1 MAGIK
6 QVSFTTPYSAEEVD
20 IERNRRLADALRKQ
34 AATPLETNRMV
45 GRVAIPISP
54 WEGAAKLAQGLSAG
68 YQEEQATKRQKALG
82 ERYQADRS
90 SDMAT
95 LAAMLRGA
103 PATSENIIDEQ
114 AAGGEG
120 APATINA
127 PARPGGIDPA
137 MLGQLRSPEMQQ
149 MAMQM
154 WGQQMQPKAPIKLGK
169 DDSLYDPTSY
179 KPIIQAPKAP
189 LKGGPGDQFL
199 DPTTYK
205 PMATIAQKPDELTA
219 ALTAAGIDPK
229 SPEAQRLFKARAEKL
244 TSHPA
249 APSVKVDVKTGESLG
264 KEIGPMVA
272 ESRASA
278 LGSLDAIDT
287 VSRVRKALS
296 TGNVTLGPTATLRNQ
311 IDQIAQVLGIA
322 GKNTEEK
329 LVNTRDVIRG
339 LAQFTIAARKSLKG
353 QGQVSDFE
361 GKLLQRAESGDI
373 NDFTMPELKAFI
385 ETTDRLARRQ
395 YKNHQSNIDVMKKR
409 PDLEKLVPFYEVP
422 DLPGTDD
429 DWKPL

>member
-82 ERYQADRS
+82 DRYRADRS

-149 MAMQM
+149 MGMQM
-154 WGQQMQPKAPIKLGK
+154 WGQQMQRENAPPQRVDLGDK
-169 DDSLYDPTSY
+169 
-179 KPIIQAPKAP
+179 
-189 LKGGPGDQFL
+189 
-199 DPTTYK
+199 
-205 PMATIAQKPDELTA
+205 
-219 ALTAAGIDPK
+219 
-229 SPEAQRLFKARAEKL
+229 
-244 TSHPA
+244 
-249 APSVKVDVKTGESLG
+249 
-264 KEIGPMVA
+264 IG
-272 ESRASA
+272 
-278 LGSLDAIDT
+278 
-287 VSRVRKALS
+287 
-296 TGNVTLGPTATLRNQ
+296 
-311 IDQIAQVLGIA
+311 
-322 GKNTEEK
+322 
-329 LVNTRDVIRG
+329 LVNP
-339 LAQFTIAARKSLKG
+339 
-353 QGQVSDFE
+353 QGQIVGYLPKGATPDAVLRE
-361 GKLLQRAESGDI
+361 GGAQQRHFTPSGGNLLSAQTALQNHLTPSGSAQLGAQ
-373 NDFTMPELKAFI
+373 T
-385 ETTDRLARRQ
+385 
-395 YKNHQSNIDVMKKR
+395 
-409 PDLEKLVPFYEVP
+409 
-422 DLPGTDD
+422 
-429 DWKPL
+429 

>member
-82 ERYQADRS
+82 DRYRADRS

-137 MLGQLRSPEMQQ
+137 MLGQLRTQS
-149 MAMQM
+149 
-154 WGQQMQPKAPIKLGK
+154 GQQL
-169 DDSLYDPTSY
+169 
-179 KPIIQAPKAP
+179 
-189 LKGGPGDQFL
+189 GDQLMLEQLKPQKPVVVGRSLL
-199 DPTTYK
+199 DPSGK
-205 PMATIAQKPDELTA
+205 TIGVDSTWQAEQETARKAKEAELQA
-219 ALTAAGIDPK
+219 
-229 SPEAQRLFKARAEKL
+229 KL
-244 TSHPA
+244 A
-249 APSVKVDVKTGESLG
+249 
-264 KEIGPMVA
+264 
-272 ESRASA
+272 
-278 LGSLDAIDT
+278 DAK
-287 VSRVRKALS
+287 VSREYH
-296 TGNVTLGPTATLRNQ
+296 
-311 IDQIAQVLGIA
+311 AQA
-322 GKNTEEK
+322 
-329 LVNTRDVIRG
+329 
-339 LAQFTIAARKSLKG
+339 
-353 QGQVSDFE
+353 
-361 GKLLQRAESGDI
+361 
-373 NDFTMPELKAFI
+373 
-385 ETTDRLARRQ
+385 
-395 YKNHQSNIDVMKKR
+395 H
-409 PDLEKLVPFYEVP
+409 
-422 DLPGTDD
+422 
-429 DWKPL
+429 

>member
-1 MAGIK
+1 
-6 QVSFTTPYSAEEVD
+6 
-20 IERNRRLADALRKQ
+20 
-34 AATPLETNRMV
+34 
-45 GRVAIPISP
+45 
-54 WEGAAKLAQGLSAG
+54 
-68 YQEEQATKRQKALG
+68 
-82 ERYQADRS
+82 
-90 SDMAT
+90 
-95 LAAMLRGA
+95 
-103 PATSENIIDEQ
+103 
-114 AAGGEG
+114 
-120 APATINA
+120 
-127 PARPGGIDPA
+127 
-137 MLGQLRSPEMQQ
+137 
-149 MAMQM
+149 
-154 WGQQMQPKAPIKLGK
+154 
-169 DDSLYDPTSY
+169 
-179 KPIIQAPKAP
+179 
-189 LKGGPGDQFL
+189 
-199 DPTTYK
+199 
-205 PMATIAQKPDELTA
+205 
-219 ALTAAGIDPK
+219 
-229 SPEAQRLFKARAEKL
+229 
-244 TSHPA
+244 
-249 APSVKVDVKTGESLG
+249 
-264 KEIGPMVA
+264 MVA